1 MPQRENAER
10 KTGRAAQD
18 AETAET
24 AESIVTAEPESRA
37 NLTSDIDSILDE
49 IDNVLEENAEDFVK
63 SFVQKGGE

>member
-10 KTGRAAQD
+10 KTGRPSEDVD
-18 AETAET
+18 ATENA
-24 AESIVTAEPESRA
+24 VKAEPESRS

>member
-10 KTGRAAQD
+10 KSGRASED
-18 AETAET
+18 VETADT
-24 AESIVTAEPESRA
+24 AVKAEPESRA